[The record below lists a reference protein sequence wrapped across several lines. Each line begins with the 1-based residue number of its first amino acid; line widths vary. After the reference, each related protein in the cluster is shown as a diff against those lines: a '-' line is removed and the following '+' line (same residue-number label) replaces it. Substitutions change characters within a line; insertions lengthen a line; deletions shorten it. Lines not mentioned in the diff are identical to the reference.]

1 MSKIS
6 ITLSICL
13 TILLASCGINDSYK
27 NCFCETNLLLKFN
40 YNANTNY
47 NVLSQYINSSILYIY
62 DGELLIDSVTLDKD
76 QLIFGTKLENLPKG
90 KYKFITWGN
99 VDERT
104 RATSTRCLNEA
115 KIETVSTS
123 SDNTISSNDH
133 LYYAYNEIEITD
145 EVTTREAIQTKVIDF
160 KSAHIDFLITV
171 YSLRNLDVEVVFN
184 NINPHYDFYS
194 NPLKS
199 ISQSYYPKVKSSE
212 VIENNHIQ
220 KLELSLLRFK
230 DDNQITIDLKDASN
244 GEYVT
249 QQIKLSQLMK
259 ENNITVEDKQEKL
272 ILIDFIIGNTVVDV
286 TIEEWNEDT
295 IIPEN

>member
-27 NCFCETNLLLKFN
+27 NCFCETDLLLKFN
-40 YNANTNY
+40 YNANTEY
-47 NVLSQYINSSILYIY
+47 NVLPQYINSSMLYIY
-62 DGELLIDSVTLDKD
+62 DGILLIDSVTLDEE
-76 QLIFGTKLENLPKG
+76 QLVFGTKIENLPKG
-90 KYKFITWGN
+90 KYKFVTWGN

-115 KIETVSTS
+115 KIETVGTN

-145 EVTTREAIQTKVIDF
+145 EVTTREAIQTEVINF
-160 KSAHIDFLITV
+160 QSAHIDFLITV
-171 YSLRNLDVEVVFN
+171 YSLRNLEVEVVFN
-184 NINPHYDFYS
+184 NIHPHYDFYS
-194 NPLKS
+194 NPLTAF
-199 ISQSYYPKVKSSE
+199 SQSYYPEVKSSE

-220 KLELSLLRFK
+220 KLELSLPRFK

-249 QQIKLSQLMK
+249 QQIDLSQLMQ
-259 ENNITVEDKQEKL
+259 ENKITVKDKQEKL

-286 TIEEWNEDT
+286 TIDEWNEDSV
-295 IIPEN
+295 IPEN